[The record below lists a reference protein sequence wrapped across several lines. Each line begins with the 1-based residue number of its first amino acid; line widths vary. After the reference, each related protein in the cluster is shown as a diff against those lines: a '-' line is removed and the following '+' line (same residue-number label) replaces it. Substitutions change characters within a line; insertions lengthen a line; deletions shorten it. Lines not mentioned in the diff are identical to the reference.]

1 MRAGSKYCKQIVLGY
16 DEKGKQ
22 IRKRIY
28 ADTKPELKNKIDKIR
43 REYEEVRHPSG
54 IKFGEYAKKWLKVYK
69 SGRSLK
75 TKEMYQTCLNKF
87 GSIDAVPIRDVTRTD
102 LQQIINEHKDH
113 AKTCSNMSLTLKQI
127 FKAAIADGIMPPY
140 NPAEGLELPKYA
152 ASEMRFITDEEM
164 EIIKKAE
171 LDPFD
176 RLYVEVLRK
185 TGMRPSEA
193 LALQWS
199 DIDHDKIRVV
209 RSFEYEHNQP
219 KVKQTKTGRKR
230 EIPMPSD
237 LHRMLSDAPH
247 RGIFVFSSEEG
258 TPLRRSDYKDLFER
272 VFSAIGID
280 GLNFYS
286 FRHTY
291 ATQVLY
297 YNGVRKGLITTKKA
311 AQIMGHSEKMFIER
325 YTHIDDSKESIN
337 ELRTLCAQL

>member
-1 MRAGSKYCKQIVLGY
+1 MRAASKYCKQIVVGHTA
-16 DEKGKQ
+16 EGKQ
-22 IRKRIY
+22 IRKRVY
-28 ADTKPELKNKIDKIR
+28 ADTKRELEAKIAEIR
-43 REYEEVRHPSG
+43 REHEEVRHPSG

-87 GSIDAVPIRDVTRTD
+87 GSIDAIPIRDVTRTD

-193 LALQWS
+193 LALQWA
-199 DIDHDKIRVV
+199 DIDQDKIRVS
-209 RSFEYEHNQP
+209 RAFEYEHNQP
-219 KVKQTKTGRKR
+219 KVKATKTGRKR
-230 EIPMPSD
+230 EIPIPSD
-237 LHRMLSDAPH
+237 LYRILSEAPH

-258 TPLRRSDYKDLFER
+258 TPLRRSDYKDLYER
-272 VFSAIGID
+272 VFGAIGID

-325 YTHIDDSKESIN
+325 YTHVDDSKESIE